1 MSVELGIHS
10 HTEYLMT
17 ALTVPSSAVRSLV
30 ACFSRIEDPRVERTR
45 IHDLT
50 DILILSVLAV
60 IAGAEGWEDIRE
72 YGVNK
77 EGFLRKFLQLQNG
90 IPSEDTISRVMR
102 MLRPSVVQDAFM
114 DWVDEMQGNMGVKRI
129 AIDGK
134 SLRRSH
140 DRSTARKMLHCV
152 CAWSVENQ
160 LVLGEQAV
168 DEKSNEITAIPK
180 LLDVLDLKGATVTID
195 AMGCQKEIAA
205 KIIDGGGHYV
215 LGAKDNHPTLCD
227 AIAAYFTAAHEEGFV
242 GHEVRKHTTHE
253 KGHGRVETRH
263 YFQCEIPASM
273 QRLTSGWSKMK
284 TICQVINI
292 TIRDGKETSEV
303 RYYISSLPL
312 GVKRFAESARGHWGI
327 ENSLHWVLDVT
338 FNEDQSRIR
347 KDFGAENFGLLRRFA
362 IGIINQDTSKGSVR
376 KKRKRAAWNDD
387 FLLTL
392 IASMS

>member
-1 MSVELGIHS
+1 
-10 HTEYLMT
+10 MT
-17 ALTVPSSAVRSLV
+17 ALTAPSSAVRSLV
-30 ACFSRIEDPRVERTR
+30 DCFSRIEDPRVERTQ

-50 DILILSVLAV
+50 DIIILSVLAV

-77 EGFLRKFLQLQNG
+77 EAFLRKFLNLRNG
-90 IPSEDTISRVMR
+90 IPSEDTTSRVMR
-102 MLRPSVVQDAFM
+102 MLRPNVVQDAFM
-114 DWVDEMQGNMGVKRI
+114 DWVNEMQGNIAVKRI

-180 LLDVLDLKGATVTID
+180 LLDALELDGAIVTID

-205 KIIDGGGHYV
+205 KIIDRGGDYV

-227 AIAAYFTAAHEEGFV
+227 GIAAYFTAAHEEDFK

-253 KGHGRVETRH
+253 NCTLGDRLI
-263 YFQCEIPASM
+263 EI
-273 QRLTSGWSKMK
+273 R
-284 TICQVINI
+284 N
-292 TIRDGKETSEV
+292 
-303 RYYISSLPL
+303 
-312 GVKRFAESARGHWGI
+312 
-327 ENSLHWVLDVT
+327 
-338 FNEDQSRIR
+338 
-347 KDFGAENFGLLRRFA
+347 
-362 IGIINQDTSKGSVR
+362 
-376 KKRKRAAWNDD
+376 
-387 FLLTL
+387 
-392 IASMS
+392 

>member
-1 MSVELGIHS
+1 
-10 HTEYLMT
+10 MT
-17 ALTVPSSAVRSLV
+17 ALSEPSSAVRSLV
-30 ACFSRIEDPRVERTR
+30 GCFSRIEDPRVERTR
-45 IHDLT
+45 IHELS

-72 YGVNK
+72 YGQNK
-77 EGFLRKFLQLQNG
+77 EAFLRKFLRLPNG

-102 MLRPSVVQDAFM
+102 MLRPNVVQDAFM
-114 DWVDEMQGNMGVKRI
+114 DWVSEMQGDLSVKRI

-134 SLRRSH
+134 ALRRSH
-140 DRSTARKMLHCV
+140 DRSAVRKMLHCV
-152 CAWSVENQ
+152 CAWSVEHH
-160 LVLGEQAV
+160 LVLGQQAV

-180 LLDVLDLKGATVTID
+180 LLDSLDLEGATVTID

-205 KIIDGGGHYV
+205 KIIEGGGHYV
-215 LGAKDNHPTLCD
+215 LGAKDNHPTLCS
-227 AIAAYFTAAHEEGFV
+227 AIAEYFTKAHEEEFV
-242 GHEVRKHTTHE
+242 GHDVRKHTTHE
-253 KGHGRVETRH
+253 KGHGRIETRH
-263 YFQCEIPASM
+263 YYQCAIPLAL
-273 QRLTSGWSKMK
+273 QKLTSSWSKMK

-292 TIRDGKETSEV
+292 TIRDGKETTEV

-338 FNEDQSRIR
+338 FDEDQSRIR
-347 KDFGAENFGLLRRFA
+347 KGHGAENFALLRRFA
-362 IGIINQDTSKGSVR
+362 IGIIKQDTSAGSIR
-376 KKRKRAAWNDD
+376 KKRKRAAWNDS